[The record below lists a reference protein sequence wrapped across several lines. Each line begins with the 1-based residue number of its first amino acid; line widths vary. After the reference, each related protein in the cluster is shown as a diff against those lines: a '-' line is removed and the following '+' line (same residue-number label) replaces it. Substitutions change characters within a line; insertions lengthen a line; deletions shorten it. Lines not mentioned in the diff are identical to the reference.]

1 MNERENIPQCSD
13 CSAEKFPFVSSFTI
27 TTHNASN
34 QISKWSDRGEIGT
47 DKPDNLV
54 NSCYSL
60 YIVHI
65 PKIELETGDWR
76 LETYPPFVIKFA
88 EQEAGLLHDGGGAG
102 PVPADG

>member
-13 CSAEKFPFVSSFTI
+13 CSTEKFPFLTSFTI

-54 NSCYSL
+54 NSCYSRC
-60 YIVHI
+60 IVHI
-65 PKIELETGDWR
+65 PKIELE
-76 LETYPPFVIKFA
+76 LETYPPFVIQFA
-88 EQEAGLLHDGGGAG
+88 EQEAGLLHDGWGAG